1 MDQNDTQSKF
11 ALRLI
16 EQTNAKERTTLISW
30 LEDLLALRGENN
42 LSAREKTKRAILLTK
57 NKKIIFPMIKMI
69 AKQIKTHL
77 WDHRYSGQRVNLS
90 RSPPH

>member
-30 LEDLLALRGENN
+30 LEDLLTLRAENN

-57 NKKIIFPMIKMI
+57 NKK
-69 AKQIKTHL
+69 
-77 WDHRYSGQRVNLS
+77 LS
-90 RSPPH
+90 FR

>member
-30 LEDLLALRGENN
+30 LEDLLTLRAENN

-69 AKQIKTHL
+69 AKQMKTHL
-77 WDHRYSGQRVNLS
+77 WDH
-90 RSPPH
+90 